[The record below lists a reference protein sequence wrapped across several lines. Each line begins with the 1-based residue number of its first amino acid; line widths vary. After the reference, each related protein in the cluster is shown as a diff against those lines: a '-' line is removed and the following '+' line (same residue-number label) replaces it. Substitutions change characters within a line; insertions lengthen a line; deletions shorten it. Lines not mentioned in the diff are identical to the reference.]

1 MVGISSMNLIDV
13 QAIVSNIM
21 AVESMRSNRLVAQ
34 KSAQDLQ
41 VAAYQELNTSMAAVA
56 SAAEAITS
64 SARFVPA
71 STTVTFSNAGDDAG
85 KVTAFSTAGAVA
97 GNSPYP
103 FTVTSI
109 VDAGTGSTTATI
121 SYTKPGVVD
130 PVTQTSTS
138 NTFTNLADFPG
149 LTITVSGIMVPPE
162 TVTLA
167 PQVPSSSTSTIMVA
181 AAQNLVTALNNTLN
195 LIKVQTSANG
205 ALETDFTPQQVSQDL
220 LSATFDSNTL
230 ASLSDAGIVL
240 TKVGSFTFDQATFS
254 DAYDSRASTPFSYD
268 IIGQVAAFAARVE
281 AVATSATSVTG
292 ALSRE
297 VSSRQTRVSDLT
309 QQITDMNAALAQRED
324 SLTIFYSE
332 LNAKIQSL
340 QTKQSFLQT
349 SLDVF
354 VEALTKN

>member
-1 MVGISSMNLIDV
+1 VVGISSMNLIDV

-21 AVESMRSNRLVAQ
+21 AVESMRGNRLVEQ

-41 VAAYQELNTSMAAVA
+41 IAAYQELNTSMAAVA

-64 SARFVPA
+64 SARWVPA
-71 STTVTFSNAGDDAG
+71 STTVTFSNSGADAG
-85 KVTAFSTAGAVA
+85 KVTAFSSAGAVA

-109 VDAGTGSTTATI
+109 VDSGSATATLQ
-121 SYTKPGVVD
+121 YTKNRST
-130 PVTQTSTS
+130 VTQTSTS
-138 NTFTNLADFPG
+138 NTFSNLADFPG
-149 LTITVSGIMVPPE
+149 LTITVSGTTTG

-167 PQVPSSSTSTIMVA
+167 PQVPSSSTSATMVA

-205 ALETDFTPQQVSQDL
+205 ALETDYTPQQVSQDL

-240 TKVGSFTFDQATFS
+240 TKVGSFTFDEATFS
-254 DAYDSRASTPFSYD
+254 DAYDNRASTPFSYD

-281 AVATSATSVTG
+281 AVATSVTSVTG
-292 ALSRE
+292 SLSRE

-309 QQITDMNAALAQRED
+309 QQIIDMNTALAQRED

-332 LNAKIQSL
+332 LNAKIQAL
-340 QTKQSFLQT
+340 QSKQSYLQT

-354 VEALTKN
+354 VKALTQN

>member
-1 MVGISSMNLIDV
+1 MNLIDV

-21 AVESMRSNRLVAQ
+21 AVESMRGNRLVEQ

-41 VAAYQELNTSMAAVA
+41 IAAYQELNTSMAAVA

-64 SARFVPA
+64 SARWVPA
-71 STTVTFSNAGDDAG
+71 STTVTFADGADAG
-85 KVTAFSTAGAVA
+85 KVTAFSSAGAVA

-109 VDAGTGSTTATI
+109 VDSGSATATLQYTKNGST
-121 SYTKPGVVD
+121 
-130 PVTQTSTS
+130 VTQTSTS
-138 NTFTNLADFPG
+138 NTFSNLADFPG
-149 LTITVSGIMVPPE
+149 LTITVSGTTTG

-167 PQVPSSSTSTIMVA
+167 PQVPSSSTSATMVT

-195 LIKVQTSANG
+195 LIKIQTSANG
-205 ALETDFTPQQVSQDL
+205 ALETDYTPRQVSQDL
-220 LSATFDSNTL
+220 LSTVFDSNTL
-230 ASLSDAGIVL
+230 ASLSDAGIEL
-240 TKVGSFTFDQATFS
+240 TLVGSFTFDQATFS
-254 DAYDSRASTPFSYD
+254 DAYDNRASTPFSYD

-297 VSSRQTRVSDLT
+297 VSSRQARVSDLT
-309 QQITDMNAALAQRED
+309 QQIFDMNTNLVRRED

-332 LNAKIQSL
+332 LNAKIQAL
-340 QTKQSFLQT
+340 QSKQSFLQT

-354 VEALTKN
+354 VKALTKN